1 MDMGGAYDS
10 RGNLFAKIRGEGM
23 KKKVTFV
30 FHVNDVR
37 VEKTVEYD
45 EEIISRDKIVGDI
58 KEWFFRE
65 HYMWFAVKTEGEETN
80 LEDF

>member
-1 MDMGGAYDS
+1 
-10 RGNLFAKIRGEGM
+10 M

-30 FHVNDVR
+30 FRVNDVR

-45 EEIISRDKIVGDI
+45 EEIMSRDKIVDDVR
-58 KEWFFRE
+58 EWFFRE
-65 HYMWFAVKTEGEETN
+65 HYMWFSVKNEGEETN